1 MKILALDLGDVWIGT
16 AISDPLGIT
25 CKPLQTVQFHSVL
38 DFICEV
44 VKKEN
49 VREIVVGLPCTL
61 EGKESEQTKK
71 TRNQVEILKSK
82 IAEKTSLTIDWNWW
96 DERKSSQQAGHI
108 MRRNK
113 ASTSRRACKR
123 MENKNHEHSVAAAL
137 ILQGYLDRKAFMANS

>member
-1 MKILALDLGDVWIGT
+1 MWIGT

-44 VKKEN
+44 VAKEDI
-49 VREIVVGLPCTL
+49 REIVVGLPCTL
-61 EGKESEQTKK
+61 DGKESEQTIK
-71 TRNQVEILKSK
+71 TRKQVEILKSK